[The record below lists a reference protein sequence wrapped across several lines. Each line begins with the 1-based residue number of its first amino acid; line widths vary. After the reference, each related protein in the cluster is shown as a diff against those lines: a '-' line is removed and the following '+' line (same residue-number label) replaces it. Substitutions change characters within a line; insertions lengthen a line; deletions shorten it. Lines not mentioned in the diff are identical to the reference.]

1 MRQVL
6 RRVLDAAILLW
17 IVLTL
22 TFLLLRAAP
31 GDPTALLIPP
41 SATAADAARVRT
53 RLGLDRPLV
62 VQYARWAGGV
72 LRGDLGESFA
82 RHEPVTRLLA
92 QALPVSLYL
101 GVVSLLLTFLVG
113 ITVGTVQA
121 ARRGRASDT
130 ALTVISTSVYAAP
143 SYWLA
148 LALVALFT
156 YGAARWGFPAALRLP
171 AFGMR
176 DPAGIESGGWGAFAD
191 LVRHSILP
199 VLTLTLIGAAGI
211 ARYTRTIV
219 ADLLGLDFVRTAQAK
234 GVASRKVYA
243 RHVLAN
249 ALPPLVVLFALALPG
264 VLAGSVFVET
274 VFAWPGMGQLMVTSI
289 LQRDYPVV
297 MGAAALYAALV
308 IMANLAGD
316 LALPA
321 LDPRRRA

>member
-6 RRVLDAAILLW
+6 RRVFDAAVLLW

-31 GDPTALLIPP
+31 GDPTALLVPP
-41 SATAADAARVRT
+41 SASAADAARLRA
-53 RLGLDRPLV
+53 RLGLDRPTV

-82 RHEPVTRLLA
+82 RHEPVRRLLG
-92 QALPVSLYL
+92 QALPVSLFL
-101 GVVSLLLTFLVG
+101 GVTSLLLTFAVG
-113 ITVGTVQA
+113 IAAGTVQA
-121 ARRGRASDT
+121 ARRGRGVDT
-130 ALTVISTSVYAAP
+130 ALTVISTSIYAAP

-148 LALVALFT
+148 LALVAVFT
-156 YGAARWGFPAALRLP
+156 YGAARWGFPEALRLP

-176 DPAGIESGGWGAFAD
+176 DPAGIASGGWSAFTD
-191 LVRHSILP
+191 LARHSVLP

-219 ADLLGLDFVRTAQAK
+219 ADLLSLDFVRTARAK
-234 GVASRKVYA
+234 GVVSRTVYA

-308 IMANLAGD
+308 ILANLAGD

>member
-6 RRVLDAAILLW
+6 RRVLDAVVLLW

-22 TFLLLRAAP
+22 TFLRLRAAP
-31 GDPTALLIPP
+31 GDPTAVLIPP
-41 SATAADAARVRT
+41 SATAADAARVRE

-92 QALPVSLYL
+92 RALPVSLLL
-101 GVVSLLLTFLVG
+101 GVVSLLLTFAIG
-113 ITVGTVQA
+113 IAVGTVQA
-121 ARRGRASDT
+121 ARRGRGSDT
-130 ALTVISTSVYAAP
+130 VLTVVTTGIYAAP

-148 LALVALFT
+148 LALVAVFT

-176 DPAGIESGGWGAFAD
+176 DPAGMESGGWQAFTD
-191 LVRHSILP
+191 LARHSVLP
-199 VLTLTLIGAAGI
+199 VLTLALIGAAGI

-219 ADLLGLDFVRTAQAK
+219 ADLLGLDFVRTARAK
-234 GVASRKVYA
+234 GVVSRKVYA

-308 IMANLAGD
+308 ILANLAGD

>member
-1 MRQVL
+1 MRQLVK
-6 RRVLDAAILLW
+6 RVLDAVVLLW

-31 GDPTALLIPP
+31 GDPTAVLIPP
-41 SATAADAARVRT
+41 SATAADAARVRA
-53 RLGLDRPLV
+53 RLGLDRPLA
-62 VQYARWAGGV
+62 VQYALWAGGV
-72 LRGDLGESFA
+72 LKGDLGDSFA

-92 QALPVSLYL
+92 QAVPVSLLL
-101 GVVSLLLTFLVG
+101 GALSLLLTFVLG
-113 ITVGTVQA
+113 IATGTVQA
-121 ARRGRASDT
+121 VARGRRSDT
-130 ALTVISTSVYAAP
+130 ALTVLTTSVYAAP

-148 LALVALFT
+148 LALVAVFT
-156 YGAARWGFPAALRLP
+156 YGTARWGLPSALRLP

-176 DPAGIESGGWGAFAD
+176 DPAGLESGGWAALAD
-191 LVRHSILP
+191 LARHSVLP

-219 ADLLGLDFVRTAQAK
+219 ADLLGLDFVRTARAK
-234 GVASRKVYA
+234 GAASRTVYM

-274 VFAWPGMGQLMVTSI
+274 VFAWPGMGRLMVESI

-308 IMANLAGD
+308 ILANLAGD

>member
-1 MRQVL
+1 MRLVL

-31 GDPTALLIPP
+31 GDATAVLIPP
-41 SATAADAARVRT
+41 SATAADAARARA
-53 RLGLDRPLV
+53 RMGLDRPLV

-72 LRGDLGESFA
+72 LTGDLGESFA

-92 QALPVSLYL
+92 RALPVSLLL
-101 GVVSLLLTFLVG
+101 GVVSLLLTFVIG
-113 ITVGTVQA
+113 IAVGTVQA
-121 ARRGRASDT
+121 ARRGRAADT
-130 ALTVISTSVYAAP
+130 ALTVVSTSVYAAP

-148 LALVALFT
+148 LALVAVFT
-156 YGAARWGFPAALRLP
+156 YGAARCGFPAALRLP
-171 AFGMR
+171 AFGLR
-176 DPAGIESGGWGAFAD
+176 DPAGIESGDWRAFAD
-191 LVRHSILP
+191 LVRHSVLP

-219 ADLLGLDFVRTAQAK
+219 ADLLGLDFVRTAKAK
-234 GVASRKVYA
+234 GATSRSVYA
-243 RHVLAN
+243 RHVLSN

-308 IMANLAGD
+308 ILANLAGD